1 MPRTL
6 RFLLVAFV
14 LNTFYFL
21 LSTKVA
27 NALATF
33 STDYV
38 VTYDISELG
47 QTHVTFDIGQKN
59 NLSTVYATSFSLSLS
74 QTDLKNIRVKD
85 AAGPISPQI
94 SQTENVTN
102 INFDFGDKVV
112 GRDKVNQF
120 SIQFD
125 SPDIANKQGSV
136 WEINIPKLESN
147 ENTNS
152 QQIIMKVPED
162 FGQPAYIDPK
172 PSRVEGGKYLF
183 TSATLSNK
191 SISAVFGT
199 TQYFKLQLT
208 YNLNNTLNKNLT
220 TQVALPPDTAYQ
232 TVFIKNLTPPPKDI
246 AVDPDGNWLASYVIS
261 PGTDLQIT
269 ADLFLKL
276 SFNPK
281 TSPLINA
288 DLYTR
293 ETNLWNY
300 SDPDVAAKAAG
311 LTTPKS
317 VYDFVTNYL
326 SYSYG
331 RIGENSSPNRPG
343 AVWALA
349 NPKNAICTE
358 FTDLFITL
366 ARKNN
371 IPARENQGFAMS
383 TNDKL
388 KPLSLN
394 KDVLHAWPEYY
405 DQTKQT
411 WIQVDPTWGNTTGG
425 VDYFNKLDLNHL
437 VFAIHGLDSTQPLPA
452 GSYKTIGEGSKDVFV
467 QVTNPVTFPNPTFEV
482 SYISADAKHL
492 SLNLKNT
499 SGVSGN
505 AQIFIPKDTKVKEKT
520 SNIHLIPYSNS
531 TLEVDLDQTP
541 SLYPVTAPLIID
553 VNGQKTSLSVT
564 YQPNLPLGLTFGVA
578 VLTAIGLALITR
590 GLYLRRQR
598 RHAPVHW

>member
-1 MPRTL
+1 MRL
-6 RFLLVAFV
+6 VVKILLFLILSTSY
-14 LNTFYFL
+14 LL
-21 LSTKVA
+21 LSTRVV

-38 VTYDISELG
+38 VTYDINEQG
-47 QTHVTFDIGQKN
+47 QTHVTFNIGQKN

-74 QTDLKNIRVKD
+74 QTNLKNILVKD
-85 AAGPISPQI
+85 AAGPINPQV

-102 INFDFGDKVV
+102 INFDFGNKVV

-125 SPDIANKQGSV
+125 SSDIANKQGSV

-152 QQIIMKVPED
+152 QQIIMKVPGS

-172 PSRVEGGKYLF
+172 PSRITENSFQF
-183 TSATLSNK
+183 TSATLGNK

-208 YNLNNTLNKNLT
+208 YNLNNPLSKNLT
-220 TQVALPPDTAYQ
+220 TQIALPPDTAYQ
-232 TVFIKNLTPPPKDI
+232 TVYLKNINPPPKDI
-246 AVDPDGNWLASYVIS
+246 AADPDGNWLASYVIS
-261 PGTDLQIT
+261 PNSDLLITTDLYIN
-269 ADLFLKL
+269 L

-281 TSPLINA
+281 SYPLE
-288 DLYTR
+288 DSTLYTR
-293 ETNLWNY
+293 ATKIWNY
-300 SDPDVAAKAAG
+300 EDPDISAKAAG

-326 SYSYG
+326 SYGYD
-331 RIGENSSPNRPG
+331 RIGENSGPNRPG

-349 NPKNAICTE
+349 NPQNAICTE
-358 FTDLFITL
+358 FTDLFIAL

-383 TNDKL
+383 SNDKL
-388 KPLSLN
+388 KPLSLA

-405 DQTKQT
+405 DREKQT
-411 WIQVDPTWGNTTGG
+411 WVQVDPTWGDTTGG

-452 GSYKTIGEGSKDVFV
+452 GSYKTIGGGSKDVFV
-467 QVTNPVTFPNPTFEV
+467 QVTDPTIFPASTFQI
-482 SYISADAKHL
+482 SYGSTNNNRLLLD
-492 SLNLKNT
+492 LKNT
-499 SGVSGN
+499 SGVSGD
-505 AQIFIPKDTKVKEKT
+505 AKISIPPDTHTKGKT
-520 SNIHLIPYSNS
+520 STYHMIPYSNS
-531 TLEVDLDQTP
+531 VLEVDLQQTP
-541 SLYPVTAPLIID
+541 SLYPTTAPLIID
-553 VNGQKTSLSVT
+553 VNGQKTTLSIT
-564 YQPNLPLGLTFGVA
+564 YQPNLPIGLVLGVTL
-578 VLTAIGLALITR
+578 LTAIGLALITR
-590 GLYLRRQR
+590 GLYLRRWGR
-598 RHAPVHW
+598 RAPVHW

>member
-1 MPRTL
+1 MRLVVKTL
-6 RFLLVAFV
+6 LFLILS
-14 LNTFYFL
+14 TSYFL

-38 VTYDISELG
+38 ITYDTSELG

-74 QTDLKNIRVKD
+74 QTNLKNILVKD
-85 AAGPISPQI
+85 ASGPISPQI

-102 INFDFGDKVV
+102 INFDFKDKVV

-125 SPDIANKQGSV
+125 SSDIANKQGSI

-152 QQIIMKVPED
+152 QQVILKVPAS
-162 FGQPAYIDPK
+162 FGEPAYIDPK
-172 PSRVEGGKYLF
+172 PTRDEKGSYIF
-183 TSATLSNK
+183 TSTTLSNK

-199 TQYFKLQLT
+199 TQFFKLHLT
-208 YNLNNTLNKNLT
+208 YNLSNPLAKDLS
-220 TQVALPPDTAYQ
+220 TQIALPPDTAYQ
-232 TVFIKNLTPPPKDI
+232 TVYLSNISPRPEDI
-246 AVDPDGNWLASYVIS
+246 AADPDGNWLASYVIS
-261 PGTDLQIT
+261 PNTDLQIT
-269 ADLFLKL
+269 AQLYIKL

-281 TSPLINA
+281 SFPPPSK
-288 DLYTR
+288 DLYIRSTK
-293 ETNLWNY
+293 LWNY
-300 SDPDVAAKAAG
+300 EDPDIAAKASG

-317 VYDFVTNYL
+317 VYDFVSSYL
-326 SYSYG
+326 SYSYN
-331 RIGENSSPNRPG
+331 RIGGNQTPNRPG

-349 NPKNAICTE
+349 NPQSAICTE
-358 FTDLFITL
+358 FTDLFIAL

-371 IPARENQGFAMS
+371 ILARENQGFAMS

-388 KPLSLN
+388 KPLSLG

-405 DQTKQT
+405 NQEKQT

-425 VDYFNKLDLNHL
+425 IDYFNKLDLNHL
-437 VFAIHGLDSTQPLPA
+437 VFVIHGADSTQPLPA
-452 GSYKTIGEGSKDVFV
+452 GSYKTVSGGSKDVFV

-482 SYISADAKHL
+482 SHISTDAKHL
-492 SLNLKNT
+492 YLNLKNT
-499 SGVSGN
+499 SGVSSN
-505 AQIFIPKDTKVKEKT
+505 ATVSIAEDSRIKGVNQ
-520 SNIHLIPYSNS
+520 SYHLVPFSSSVIEIEIKQAPALSP
-531 TLEVDLDQTP
+531 TT
-541 SLYPVTAPLIID
+541 TPLIID
-553 VNGQKTSLSVT
+553 VNGQKTTLDVT
-564 YQPNLPLGLTFGVA
+564 YQPNLPLGLILGVT

-590 GLYLRRQR
+590 GLYLRRRQ